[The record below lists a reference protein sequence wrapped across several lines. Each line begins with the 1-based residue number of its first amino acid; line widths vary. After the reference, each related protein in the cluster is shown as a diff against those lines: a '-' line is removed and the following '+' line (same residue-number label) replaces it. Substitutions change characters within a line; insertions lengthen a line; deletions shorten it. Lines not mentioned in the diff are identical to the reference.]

1 MKNIIT
7 YSSILLILAC
17 FNQAIGQVKV
27 FKVPGSDS
35 TIVINITEI
44 RENAMRVAE
53 EARKVAAEVQVEE
66 MEGYIK
72 IIMDAQEEVCN
83 NIEVHID
90 QETIEENIRI
100 AEEQIRIHQDEI
112 ERAQREAERSIN
124 QYNLLS
130 SFSLDYKGDIQI
142 SEDEDQI
149 IGMSKDARF
158 KIEKSTFGNKR
169 KLVITPNGE
178 GGLTYKYYEGN
189 KEIPYNPDGKSWFED
204 ILPEVIQSNPIAV
217 NSRIANAMKEGLAN
231 TLDYIEDL
239 NGDNNRLTFYKN
251 LISRKD
257 IKEHDL
263 DKITRD
269 VTRNTSS
276 SYELGNYF
284 SSTFAIYNNKK
295 GLKAYFL
302 GVSEI
307 NSSYEKAGCLRDIVK
322 STDFS
327 KKMTEQQ
334 WEQWLSATESISSAY
349 DKSTTLQ
356 IAFDQNVTKMPAIAL
371 ESCLASI
378 SSDFEK
384 RGSLSA
390 AFSSPNGNNWSTAQ
404 TNALLMSIKSISSA
418 FEKRSALSKSANY
431 WNNWESSSQILYLQ
445 ICISISSSFEK
456 SAALKEI
463 ALKSMQNEDVI
474 NTFYHAASTIS
485 SSYDLSSF
493 LKGSRESSFFTSD
506 YLVPYLNAS
515 KKISSSFDTAN
526 ALTAVAKDVA
536 RSKDQSLISL
546 YKEVSE
552 SISSDFE
559 REKAL
564 KALSK
569 WD

>member
-7 YSSILLILAC
+7 YSSLFLLLAY
-17 FNQAIGQVKV
+17 FNQTFGQVKV
-27 FKVPGSDS
+27 ITIPGTDS

-72 IIMDAQEEVCN
+72 IIMEAQKEVLD
-83 NIEVHID
+83 NIEIHID

-149 IGMSKDARF
+149 IGMSKGARF

-178 GGLTYKYYEGN
+178 GGLTYRYYEGN

-217 NSRIANAMKEGLAN
+217 NSRIANAMKEGLSN
-231 TLDYIEDL
+231 TLNYIDNL

-263 DKITRD
+263 DKITRE

-384 RGSLSA
+384 KNAISA
-390 AFSSPNGNNWSTAQ
+390 AFASPNGSNWNAEQ
-404 TNALLMSIKSISSA
+404 NNALLMSIKTISSA
-418 FEKRSALSKSANY
+418 FEKRSALSRSANY
-431 WNNWESSSQILYLQ
+431 WDIWEGNSQILYLQ
-445 ICISISSSFEK
+445 ICISIPSSFEK
-456 SAALKEI
+456 SAGLKAI
-463 ALKSMQNEDVI
+463 ALKKMKNEEVI
-474 NTFYHAASTIS
+474 NTFYHAAATIS

-493 LKGSRESSFFTSD
+493 LKSSTTSD
-506 YLVPYLNAS
+506 FFAKSYLVPYLNAT
-515 KKISSSFDTAN
+515 KNISSSFDAAN
-526 ALTAVAKDVA
+526 ALTAIAKDVTN
-536 RSKDQSLISL
+536 SKDQSLVSL
-546 YKEVSE
+546 YKDICET
-552 SISSDFE
+552 ISSDFE

-564 KALSK
+564 KAL
-569 WD
+569 